1 MTQETFKHVV
11 VCADDYAL
19 NAPTSQGIVA
29 LSVLGRLSATSVM
42 SLSPRWAEDASA
54 LSEVRERLDVGVHL
68 DWTSS
73 FAIDAGH
80 GSGLGVV
87 MARAMLRLYSQQQV
101 ADEIERQLDAFEAH
115 WHAAPDHIDGHQH
128 IQQFP
133 VFRDA
138 LAEVLTR
145 RYGLHASRPW
155 VRVSRVAQPGF
166 KAQVISAMGADALSD
181 WATVKWWP
189 QVGPLLGAYGFDGDL
204 GDYAHRMQS
213 WLADLPAEASPET
226 PALIMCH
233 PAVSAQADDAIGPAR
248 KREFAYLA
256 SDDFVQHVSDAR
268 VRLVRGSGKP
278 IAQN

>member
-1 MTQETFKHVV
+1 MTQEDIKHVV

-42 SLSPRWAEDASA
+42 SLSPRWAEDAAA
-54 LSEVRERLDVGVHL
+54 LREVRERLDVGLHL

-73 FAIDAGH
+73 FAVDAGH

-87 MARAMLRLYSQQQV
+87 MARAMLRLYSQQAVQV
-101 ADEIERQLDAFEAH
+101 QIERQLDAFEAH
-115 WHAAPDHIDGHQH
+115 WHTAPDHVDGHQH

-133 VFRDA
+133 VFREA
-138 LAEVLTR
+138 LAEVMVR
-145 RYGLHASRPW
+145 RYGLTGTRPW
-155 VRVSRVAQPGF
+155 IRVSRVAQAGLKP
-166 KAQVISAMGADALSD
+166 KVISAMGADDLSD

-189 QVGPLLGAYGFDGDL
+189 QVGPLFGAYDFDGNL
-204 GDYAHRMQS
+204 NDYARRMQG
-213 WLADLPAEASPET
+213 WLADLPADA
-226 PALIMCH
+226 PALLMCH

-256 SDDFVQHVSDAR
+256 SDDFVQHLSDAR

-278 IAQN
+278 MAQN